1 MTSIASAPNRLA
13 RTLGQLDRV
22 PAVAR
27 PWARNLVLRRAVPF
41 TGTAGLQYVA
51 LTPQRVEVA
60 VANQRRVQNH
70 IHGVHAAA
78 MTLLDVM
85 RWMRVLRF

>member
-13 RTLGQLDRV
+13 RTMGQLDRV
-22 PAVAR
+22 PAAVR

-41 TGTAGLQYVA
+41 TGTAGLQYLE

-78 MTLLDVM
+78 MTLLAETATGMV
-85 RWMRVLRF
+85 